1 MGDYKAGFKFPR
13 TEDLDAV
20 TGLPQRK
27 HLDHDLPEIL
37 RQLGPD
43 GLPLSVIM
51 VDIDNFKMFNDKH
64 GHDVGDRVLR
74 HVASLIRASVRYR
87 GDAYRYGGEEITVL
101 LLNTVSSEALCTAE
115 RLCDKVGRTPFVI
128 PGCNP
133 LQVTVSLGVASTEV
147 VSGEEILVSADM
159 ALLQAKKDGK
169 NRAGIFDS
177 KKKRDGDNVKVDVFY
192 PGHSSISVGGFV
204 NLSRW
209 FAHRNDPLDI
219 EAREMFLPGSGSR
232 EITDGGT
239 PRFAMVESEIRGRVV
254 GEVQR
259 HGASTWFVLEVEG
272 DMFDLMVK
280 ALAEI
285 EE

>member
-1 MGDYKAGFKFPR
+1 MGDEKAVFKFPR

-20 TGLPQRK
+20 TGLPQRG
-27 HLDHDLPEIL
+27 HLDRDLPEIL
-37 RQLGPD
+37 RRLGPD

-51 VDIDNFKMFNDKH
+51 VDIDNFKIFNDKH
-64 GHDVGDRVLR
+64 GHDVGDKVLR
-74 HVASLIRASVRYR
+74 HVASLIRSSVRHR

-101 LLNTVSSEALCTAE
+101 LPNTISSEGLCTAE
-115 RLCDKVGRTPFVI
+115 RLCEKVARTPLVI
-128 PGCNP
+128 AGGDP
-133 LQVTVSLGVASTEV
+133 LHVTVSLGVASTEV

-177 KKKRDGDNVKVDVFY
+177 KKKRDGDNVKIDVFY
-192 PGHSSISVGGFV
+192 PGQSSISVGGFV

-219 EAREMFLPGSGSR
+219 EAREMFIPGSGIR

-239 PRFAMVESEIRGRVV
+239 PRLALVESEIRGRVV

-259 HGASTWFVLEVEG
+259 HTYATWFVLEVEG

-285 EE
+285 GE